1 MDYRKVGDGI
11 ERHSKE
17 DYQIKSLD
25 FFSIDIDLNSNSS
38 SSKLNNNILSKLKL

>member
-11 ERHSKE
+11 ERPSKK
-17 DYQIKSLD
+17 DYQTKSLD
-25 FFSIDIDLNSNSS
+25 FLSIDIDLNSSS